1 MKRFLSAIL
10 IAIFLS
16 AGVIFAEDTLTLES
30 ALSTARQN
38 NPEIKAYQKTYS
50 ASKEGI
56 VAMASWS
63 DPRVGYEFMQDN
75 NRLYVAQE
83 LSFPGKLS
91 VKRGVVL
98 NMAEADNQEAK
109 MKALEVE
116 TRVKKA
122 FWGYWL
128 AQNNLQTFNENI
140 QIMKRFLE
148 AAKSRYIAGKTTE
161 ADVLAADTELGR
173 MEGMLAMGEYEVD
186 SMKAL
191 LNSLMNKSPDE
202 ALGQPVK
209 PEGAAP
215 AVDYPS
221 LEKKALQGNF
231 GLSAKKYIYESSR
244 SDSKLSKIEWF
255 PDIMAEAWLGDTSD
269 KNTIMASMQVPLYFW
284 GKSSQVRSK
293 GLKVQAAFES
303 VEAEKNAVRASLKD
317 MHLRYG
323 RNIKLMKIY
332 ETRILPSAQQA
343 VEISE
348 SGYRAGK
355 VDFQYLLD
363 MEKKYLEYKTEYN
376 KLTAEGMMYLAEL
389 EYIAGVNIKP

>member
-1 MKRFLSAIL
+1 MKKLIPFIL
-10 IAIFLS
+10 AMAFVAPS
-16 AGVIFAEDTLTLES
+16 SAEDTLTLES
-30 ALSTARQN
+30 VLSAAKQN

-50 ASKEGI
+50 ASKEG
-56 VAMASWS
+56 VLSMSSWS
-63 DPRVGYEFMQDN
+63 DPRLGYEYMKDN
-75 NRLYVAQE
+75 NRLYLAQE

-91 VKRGVVL
+91 FRRGAAA
-98 NMAEADNQEAK
+98 NMAEAVTQEMK
-109 MKALEVE
+109 MKSLEVE

-140 QIMKRFLE
+140 RLMKRFLE
-148 AAKSRYIAGKTTE
+148 AAKSRYITGKVTE

-186 SMKAL
+186 SMKAE
-191 LNSLMNKSPDE
+191 LNALMNKGPDE
-202 ALGQPVK
+202 ALGAPVK
-209 PEGAAP
+209 PSADAP
-215 AVDYPS
+215 VIDYTL

-231 GLSAKKYIYESSR
+231 GIAAKKYMYESSR
-244 SDSKLSKIEWF
+244 SDSKLSKMEWF

-269 KNTIMASMQVPLYFW
+269 KNTIMASIQVPLYFW
-284 GKSSQVRSK
+284 GKASEARSK
-293 GLKVQAAFES
+293 RLKAEAARET
-303 VEAEKNAVRASLKD
+303 VEAEKNAMRATLKD
-317 MHLRYG
+317 MYLRYG

-332 ETRILPSAQQA
+332 ESKILPSAEQA
-343 VEISE
+343 VEIAE

-363 MEKKYLEYKTEYN
+363 LEKKYLEYKTEYN

-389 EYIAGVNIKP
+389 EFITNESIK